1 VVVSNVNA
9 AVAVDLGVLAAE
21 VGVANNTQTTVARIK
36 GTRDSYEAE
45 GIKDVEYANSIDNNS
60 KSCFKLINVQQG
72 NPVHFNGS
80 CRTWIGESST
90 KRKDGSA
97 NHAIANGYGSRLVTP
112 SLSNTIN
119 DSNISNCNRRLRSV
133 DDELEE
139 LRLWKIAKEIGMV
152 CQDCED
158 SILQ

>member
-1 VVVSNVNA
+1 M
-9 AVAVDLGVLAAE
+9 DP
-21 VGVANNTQTTVARIK
+21 QIM
-36 GTRDSYEAE
+36 
-45 GIKDVEYANSIDNNS
+45 
-60 KSCFKLINVQQG
+60 
-72 NPVHFNGS
+72 H
-80 CRTWIGESST
+80 
-90 KRKDGSA
+90 
-97 NHAIANGYGSRLVTP
+97 ANGYGSRLVTP